1 MKKKIDRNY
10 KFLESQI
17 DDLIY
22 NFKKDGVLIK
32 DSRNKLKKF
41 NCGGINIV
49 VKSFKTPNTFNK
61 IIYRFFRKG
70 KAQRS
75 FENAQKLIIR
85 GIKTPRPIAFYEE
98 KTCLF
103 LKSSFYVCEYI
114 NHDFTIRE
122 PLKNFELNKNQKII
136 KLFVK
141 FTFFLHE
148 NNVNFLDHSPGNTL
162 IKLKNNKIEFYLV
175 DVNRLKFIKMKKY
188 NRLANFSRISKNK
201 NIIKLIAKEYSNLYK
216 LNYEYTYKTI
226 WKNILNFRLW
236 FNLKKGIK
244 NHFFSKSI
252 NKHTS

>member
-1 MKKKIDRNY
+1 M
-10 KFLESQI
+10 
-17 DDLIY
+17 
-22 NFKKDGVLIK
+22 
-32 DSRNKLKKF
+32 
-41 NCGGINIV
+41 
-49 VKSFKTPNTFNK
+49 
-61 IIYRFFRKG
+61 
-70 KAQRS
+70 
-75 FENAQKLIIR
+75 
-85 GIKTPRPIAFYEE
+85 
-98 KTCLF
+98 
-103 LKSSFYVCEYI
+103 
-114 NHDFTIRE
+114 
-122 PLKNFELNKNQKII
+122 
-136 KLFVK
+136 FVK

-236 FNLKKGIK
+236 FNLKKRIK